1 MRASKSYRSTLLKVQ
16 YCKKKKREQA
26 EGHKYGGIVFKIV
39 NGLVDEIRREP
50 TTGSGGGAGWRGR
63 FVLGLL
69 VRWWDRRPYADASK
83 EAMKNLSVCQVA
95 LAMNTMDVRQCMT
108 TTGTPLT
115 LNTSFYL
122 ELIRLSGDR

>member
-1 MRASKSYRSTLLKVQ
+1 MDD
-16 YCKKKKREQA
+16 
-26 EGHKYGGIVFKIV
+26 
-39 NGLVDEIRREP
+39 GLVAEICCERT
-50 TTGSGGGAGWRGR
+50 TTGSGGGAGWREI
-63 FVLGLL
+63 FVLLGLL